1 MTPESLAL
9 LITVVRLCNAQ
20 TGNAAAPSKTPAHA
34 TAGLDDVAAEVTELR
49 DGQHE
54 LLRMYEE
61 LRDRYPKHCLCAE
74 MRERARTEVLAH
86 EVFAPDVDHEDYQP
100 E

>member
-1 MTPESLAL
+1 MNQENTPKGYDPRQFEAVTAELA
-9 LITVVRLCNAQ
+9 
-20 TGNAAAPSKTPAHA
+20 
-34 TAGLDDVAAEVTELR
+34 DLR

-61 LRDRYPKHCLCAE
+61 LRDRFPKHCLCAA
-74 MRERARTEVLAH
+74 MRERARAELAALDVLAP
-86 EVFAPDVDHEDYQP
+86 ETNHEDYQP